1 MYNKIAQ
8 IILNSG
14 KINGVSDVFVA
25 QPDALKENLAG
36 KIFVLAELDGKKS
49 DGQKVFDFIVS
60 DLNDNYY
67 NDEKIMFRDKIE
79 GLKIENIF
87 EAALSKTNKN
97 LGEFLAQHKIRI
109 NSSTTNITLGVVYE
123 NKLHFSGFGK
133 NRALL
138 IYRRGDG
145 YEIINVEA
153 SAESLPERG
162 VKGDNLSAQT
172 PVLFSSVI
180 SGDKIPTPIS

>member
-14 KINGVSDVFVA
+14 KTNGVNDVFIA

-36 KIFVLAELDGKKS
+36 KIFIIGEIDGKKNE
-49 DGQKVFDFIVS
+49 GRKVLDFIIS

-67 NDEKIMFRDKIE
+67 NDEKILLRDKIE

-87 EAALSKTNKN
+87 EAALAKTNKN
-97 LGEFLAQHKIRI
+97 LGEFLAQHKIKI
-109 NSSTTNITLGVVYE
+109 NTSTTNITLGVVYE

-153 SAESLPERG
+153 NAENLPERIER
-162 VKGDNLSAQT
+162 NL
-172 PVLFSSVI
+172 
-180 SGDKIPTPIS
+180 